1 MNTAYE
7 SRISDWSSD
16 VCSSDLEPAL
26 GADFAGVELHRVE
39 RRLDDRPEAGVR
51 LHARIAVV
59 AIDRG
64 LALVEFRIDTSLRVL
79 VHLRDG
85 VFQALRVDADLGAER
100 VDAVGAVVEIGRAH
114 V

>member
-1 MNTAYE
+1 M
-7 SRISDWSSD
+7 RIS
-16 VCSSDLEPAL
+16 
-26 GADFAGVELHRVE
+26 AGVQTCALPIY
-39 RRLDDRPEAGVR
+39 DRPEAGVR

-85 VFQALRVDADLGAER
+85 VFPALRVDADLGAER
-100 VDAVGAVVEIGRAH
+100 VDAVGAVVDLVERSEERRVGKACVSKCRSRW
-114 V
+114 